1 MPYRFPRATQH
12 SRPGVA
18 AQPLAILD
26 ISRRGIPSCDASLFI
41 QHRFKAEKK
50 PAILPVSSS
59 EPHFELVRGST
70 SEFAGMF
77 AYHAFRILWMKQ
89 PMQISTLPLLKSK
102 AVIIKRGLV
111 VIERTS
117 IGPKFGNVL
126 R

>member
-1 MPYRFPRATQH
+1 
-12 SRPGVA
+12 
-18 AQPLAILD
+18 
-26 ISRRGIPSCDASLFI
+26 
-41 QHRFKAEKK
+41 
-50 PAILPVSSS
+50 
-59 EPHFELVRGST
+59 
-70 SEFAGMF
+70 MF